1 MKETS
6 KIRQQELWSV
16 GLNYIYSYIEVIIL
30 NEGTDI
36 CKYLIQSYTKW
47 IKNNNKNIFSA
58 LPWRDA
64 GSSRAEYDL
73 RVVLSFGYK
82 STHR

>member
-1 MKETS
+1 MKWAEKCLHFCIVKYMKETS

-36 CKYLIQSYTKW
+36 CKYLIQSYTK
-47 IKNNNKNIFSA
+47 
-58 LPWRDA
+58 
-64 GSSRAEYDL
+64 
-73 RVVLSFGYK
+73 
-82 STHR
+82 